1 MADLFGPVMVSVL
14 AVGTAFPAVAQE
26 DHSCAAVRAE
36 MNRLLN
42 ELQYVAV
49 LQLEVER
56 GQVCSA
62 EELGTLAAEARA
74 QLGLLPQDHH
84 EAFGVTE
91 RSAARYRLAA
101 AHRFQRAQTWDLSDA
116 ERANV
121 QAWMGK
127 LRPTLAAVRLPA
139 APKHVTVRAQADG
152 TPLVFGPDGLA
163 FLLPGQHLVTVTLVG
178 ADRKAQ
184 QAWSKTVNL
193 GVGGE
198 PLTLE
203 VAPGPVRALRASPR
217 RAAPAPAIVV
227 RDGAPPLGPVLLAG
241 GGALLLAGSGVTWAL
256 STQEARKL
264 SPCSRG
270 ECAVGIEA
278 TRARAN
284 FLGGVTTA
292 LLISG
297 VAAVT
302 SGVTWWLIVGLSGAG
317 EPQETTHVAVHL
329 AEGQAGLVVNGSF

>member
-1 MADLFGPVMVSVL
+1 MADLFGPVMVSLL
-14 AVGTAFPAVAQE
+14 AVGTAIPAVAQE
-26 DHSCAAVRAE
+26 EHSCAAVRAE

-139 APKHVTVRAQADG
+139 APKHVTIRAQADG

-163 FLLPGQHLVTVTLVG
+163 FLLPGQHLVTVTSVG
-178 ADRKAQ
+178 ADRRAR

-193 GVGGE
+193 GAGEE
-198 PLTLE
+198 PLTLG
-203 VAPGPVRALRASPR
+203 VAPDPVLAPRASQR
-217 RAAPAPAIVV
+217 GVAPAPAIV

-264 SPCSRG
+264 SPCTRS
-270 ECAVGIEA
+270 ECSVRIEA

-297 VAAVT
+297 AVAVA
-302 SGVTWWLIVGLSGAG
+302 SGLTWWLIAGLSGPG